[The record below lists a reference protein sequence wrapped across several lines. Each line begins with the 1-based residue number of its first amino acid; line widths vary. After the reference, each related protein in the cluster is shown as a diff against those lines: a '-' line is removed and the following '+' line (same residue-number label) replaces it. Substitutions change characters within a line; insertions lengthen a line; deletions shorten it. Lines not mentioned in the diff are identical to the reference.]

1 MAALDDVTS
10 AAPASATSSPQ
21 RPARKHVTVI
31 SAGSILGRSEDPEGE
46 HVSTAGGSVD
56 FTTSAG
62 QVDWVTSQEFLRA
75 SFASSV
81 LQCFGR
87 SLWQADSFKYSFKSS
102 SIDQYWS
109 HSWAERSWKK
119 LLLLLWLNNGT
130 MAVIFSTFTAL
141 GVIPLYT
148 LGFLPSLSGLAA
160 SAASA
165 EVSIWCVAAGLLGLL
180 LGMLLW
186 RPGKMVFIDKVCLNE
201 VPEVPEVP
209 EGDGQLKQE
218 GMRNI
223 GACLKHSKSM
233 LVLWDPSHAQQLQAI
248 FELATFLK
256 CHEGEKVHLDIRP
269 TMLAPFLLVNLAGNV
284 LIAVAQILVPF
295 DHNWSIFLVAACFA
309 PYFLACGCLLR
320 SYFASIQGLKD
331 QLGFFSIDDT
341 VCLQCDRKILLEC
354 IHVWFG
360 SIEDFERYVCIKV
373 ARVFSQRLGNFLCQY
388 WMVIILSA
396 PIFWAH
402 LDMIAKAV
410 VSEDYGTAS
419 LLAVTAFTW
428 WLGILPAAYVLFIAL
443 MAKSQRRQ
451 LRRTSNALKLCW
463 RAVPPCALVLL
474 LLVAGMYQTFCI
486 RYMNDA
492 FLGICIFA
500 GTMIIPC
507 YLVWRASTKNTSMF
521 TPRTNACDPVDRA

>member
-1 MAALDDVTS
+1 MALDDITS
-10 AAPASATSSPQ
+10 APPASATSASPP
-21 RPARKHVTVI
+21 RNARKHVTVI

-46 HVSTAGGSVD
+46 HVSTGGSVC

-148 LGFLPSLSGLAA
+148 LGFLPSVGGLANGA
-160 SAASA
+160 GK
-165 EVSIWCVAAGLLGLL
+165 VSLWCMAAGLLGLL

-186 RPGKMVFIDKVCLNE
+186 RPGKTVFIDKVCLNAVE
-201 VPEVPEVP
+201 SV
-209 EGDGQLKQE
+209 EGDGQMKQE
-218 GMRNI
+218 GMLNI

-269 TMLAPFLLVNLAGNV
+269 TMLAPFLLLNLAGNV
-284 LIAVAQILVPF
+284 LIGVAQILVPF
-295 DHNWSIFLVAACFA
+295 DHNWSIFLVAASFA

-320 SYFASIQGLKD
+320 SYFASVQGLKD

-341 VCLQCDRKILLEC
+341 VCLRCDRKILLEC
-354 IHVWFG
+354 IHLWFG

-388 WMVIILSA
+388 WMVVILSA

-410 VSEDYGTAS
+410 VGEDYGTAS

-443 MAKSQRRQ
+443 VAKSQRRQ
-451 LRRTSNALKLCW
+451 LRRTSRALKLCW

-486 RYMNDA
+486 RYITNA
-492 FLGICIFA
+492 ILGICIFA

-521 TPRTNACDPVDRA
+521 TPRTCEQANHA

>member
-1 MAALDDVTS
+1 
-10 AAPASATSSPQ
+10 
-21 RPARKHVTVI
+21 
-31 SAGSILGRSEDPEGE
+31 
-46 HVSTAGGSVD
+46 
-56 FTTSAG
+56 
-62 QVDWVTSQEFLRA
+62 
-75 SFASSV
+75 
-81 LQCFGR
+81 
-87 SLWQADSFKYSFKSS
+87 
-102 SIDQYWS
+102 
-109 HSWAERSWKK
+109 
-119 LLLLLWLNNGT
+119 
-130 MAVIFSTFTAL
+130 
-141 GVIPLYT
+141 
-148 LGFLPSLSGLAA
+148 
-160 SAASA
+160 
-165 EVSIWCVAAGLLGLL
+165 
-180 LGMLLW
+180 
-186 RPGKMVFIDKVCLNE
+186 MVFIDKVCLNE

-443 MAKSQRRQ
+443 MAKSQRREAESHEFCRGETWMQ